1 MMVNSRLK
9 RSKSIRYNSQQS
21 NTNERVRE
29 SMNRRD
35 SVRILM
41 NHGMSQAKGAKTSR
55 RAGKKLV
62 EVRKSIGDA
71 LDVAQG
77 F

>member
-1 MMVNSRLK
+1 
-9 RSKSIRYNSQQS
+9 
-21 NTNERVRE
+21 
-29 SMNRRD
+29 MNRRD